1 MSKIAELLAKKKLAA
16 AKAVEKEVEVEEEEE
31 EEKPTPKKITLK
43 KPSAKKVEEED
54 EVSDDDVSDED
65 EVEEEEEKPAPKK
78 AAAKPTLKKS
88 AKVEE
93 DDEEE
98 VVEDDEESSDDEVE
112 EEEEEKPKAKKVV
125 AKPAPKK
132 SAKVEEED
140 DEESS
145 DDEEDEPKTKL
156 SIKKTSSAKKEVAT
170 SASSGKKLLFQ
181 KTAKVAKEAKE
192 VEVGGWMPREI
203 WLEKLYTHLGSEE
216 VHGGKFAMPNITTL
230 DTLVKTIEK
239 FLTED
244 ILPDYSISLLGTKM
258 RRVDMPDRIYAPT
271 TGLERVSTKYHTF
284 VPSHTKTT
292 LTLTFGKTSI
302 KGDIVNDNFVEG
314 KFEGSKF
321 IKGKWGVDEE
331 GNETFTP
338 TSTTKKK

>member
-16 AKAVEKEVEVEEEEE
+16 AKAVEKEVEVESEEEEE
-31 EEKPTPKKITLK
+31 EEKPAPAKKITLK
-43 KPSAKKVEEED
+43 KPSKVEEVVEEED
-54 EVSDDDVSDED
+54 EEVSDED

-78 AAAKPTLKKS
+78 AAVKPAPKKAA

-93 DDEEE
+93 DDEESS
-98 VVEDDEESSDDEVE
+98 DEEVSDEDEVE
-112 EEEEEKPKAKKVV
+112 EEEEEKPAPKKTS

-132 SAKVEEED
+132 VSKVEEED

-145 DDEEDEPKTKL
+145 DDEDEPKAKL
-156 SIKKTSSAKKEVAT
+156 SIKKTSAKKEVAT

-284 VPSHTKTT
+284 VPTHTKTT

-338 TSTTKKK
+338 TTKKK

>member
-16 AKAVEKEVEVEEEEE
+16 AKSVEKEVEVESEEEEE
-31 EEKPTPKKITLK
+31 EEKPAPTKKITLK
-43 KPSAKKVEEED
+43 KPSKVEEVVEED
-54 EVSDDDVSDED
+54 DEEVSDED
-65 EVEEEEEKPAPKK
+65 EVEEEEKPAPKK
-78 AAAKPTLKKS
+78 VMAKPSTKK
-88 AKVEE
+88 AAVKVE
-93 DDEEE
+93 
-98 VVEDDEESSDDEVE
+98 
-112 EEEEEKPKAKKVV
+112 
-125 AKPAPKK
+125 
-132 SAKVEEED
+132 EEED

-145 DDEEDEPKTKL
+145 DDDEDEPKAKL
-156 SIKKTSSAKKEVAT
+156 SIKKTSAKKEVAT

-181 KTAKVAKEAKE
+181 KTTKVAKEAKE

-203 WLEKLYTHLGSEE
+203 WLEKLYAHLGSEE

-284 VPSHTKTT
+284 VPTHTKTT

-338 TSTTKKK
+338 ASTTKKK